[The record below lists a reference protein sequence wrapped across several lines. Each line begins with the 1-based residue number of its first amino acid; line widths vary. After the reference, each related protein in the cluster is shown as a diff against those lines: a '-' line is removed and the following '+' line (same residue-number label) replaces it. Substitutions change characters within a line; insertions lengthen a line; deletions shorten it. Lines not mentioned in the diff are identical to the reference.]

1 MGKEELEQIIVI
13 SKLYNSL
20 KDRGLRLNFLQNKYN
35 NVLKS
40 INSIAITGTVQTGAG
55 TTTKIHSVQ
64 ARMIFNIVKKLQP
77 ATRTSVQFLIRFAG

>member
-40 INSIAITGTVQTGAG
+40 QNSIAITGTVQTGAG
-55 TTTKIHSVQ
+55 TTKIHSVQ
-64 ARMIFNIVKKLQP
+64 AGMIFNIVKKLQP

>member
-40 INSIAITGTVQTGAG
+40 QNSIAITGTVQTG
-55 TTTKIHSVQ
+55 TTKIHSVQ

>member
-40 INSIAITGTVQTGAG
+40 QNSIAITGTVQTGAG
-55 TTTKIHSVQ
+55 TTKIHSVQ
-64 ARMIFNIVKKLQP
+64 AIMIFNIVKKLQP

>member
-40 INSIAITGTVQTGAG
+40 QNSIAITGTVQTGASI
-55 TTTKIHSVQ
+55 TKIYSVQ

>member
-40 INSIAITGTVQTGAG
+40 QNSIAITGTVQTGAS
-55 TTTKIHSVQ
+55 TTKIYSVQ

>member
-35 NVLKS
+35 NVLNS
-40 INSIAITGTVQTGAG
+40 QNSIAITGTVQTGAG
-55 TTTKIHSVQ
+55 TTKIHSVQ